1 MKYLSYLIISLFCII
16 SVQAQLT
23 VTGTHPTNGATNV
36 SLTDTI
42 RVTFSSPLDTLKKFT
57 DGDYLITN
65 LEATQDVWYSQDL
78 KTLYIK
84 ADLIAEQNY
93 FLLFYSV
100 VAEDGSKL
108 ETPALIEFTTSSS
121 FGGVNVSGTVT
132 MSNGNIS
139 PENSVVA
146 LSLQDLLQGEPLFS
160 NAAVTDV
167 DGNYIIHHV
176 KDGTYFPLAAKDVN
190 EDGEIN
196 PGYGD
201 VLGFLDSIIV
211 AGIDITNLNFL
222 LEATELIS
230 FSDARNSADSLKTVE
245 LPVDAL
251 LYYVTASNIDSLG
264 KTDDWSFYYISSQ
277 EQKCYSVDITIFNN
291 QLELASQDTYDWI
304 SQMRPIG
311 DSVFVAADPE
321 NFVISA
327 DNGGGNF
334 FRTHEWADTLEFEIE
349 LNLGNLSMA
358 NFNDLI
364 PGDNN
369 FYWGLDYRVRPYNYV
384 NWDDFV
390 ARLRFLADY
399 ETGNILIVSDVE
411 ENHSNVP
418 DNFILHQNF
427 PNPFN
432 PSTTISWQ
440 SPVSSWQTLKVY
452 DVLGNEVATL
462 VNEEK
467 PAGSYEVNFDAAGLT
482 SGIYFYQ
489 FKVGKFVQTKKMILL
504 R

>member
-1 MKYLSYLIISLFCII
+1 
-16 SVQAQLT
+16 
-23 VTGTHPTNGATNV
+23 
-36 SLTDTI
+36 
-42 RVTFSSPLDTLKKFT
+42 
-57 DGDYLITN
+57 
-65 LEATQDVWYSQDL
+65 
-78 KTLYIK
+78 
-84 ADLIAEQNY
+84 
-93 FLLFYSV
+93 
-100 VAEDGSKL
+100 
-108 ETPALIEFTTSSS
+108 
-121 FGGVNVSGTVT
+121 
-132 MSNGNIS
+132 
-139 PENSVVA
+139 
-146 LSLQDLLQGEPLFS
+146 
-160 NAAVTDV
+160 
-167 DGNYIIHHV
+167 
-176 KDGTYFPLAAKDVN
+176 
-190 EDGEIN
+190 
-196 PGYGD
+196 
-201 VLGFLDSIIV
+201 
-211 AGIDITNLNFL
+211 
-222 LEATELIS
+222 
-230 FSDARNSADSLKTVE
+230 
-245 LPVDAL
+245 
-251 LYYVTASNIDSLG
+251 
-264 KTDDWSFYYISSQ
+264 
-277 EQKCYSVDITIFNN
+277 
-291 QLELASQDTYDWI
+291 
-304 SQMRPIG
+304 
-311 DSVFVAADPE
+311 
-321 NFVISA
+321 
-327 DNGGGNF
+327 
-334 FRTHEWADTLEFEIE
+334 
-349 LNLGNLSMA
+349 MA